1 MKIPVTYIEKK
12 DITVEVTPISLVK
25 YLDEYI
31 TNSFNMPVGA
41 FITNVNS
48 MPCWVRAVYS
58 SHGHDEFVQTATAEE
73 IQIMEALKLVRSY
86 IRSKSTLPVCAR

>member
-31 TNSFNMPVGA
+31 TNSFNMTIGA

-48 MPCWVRAVYS
+48 IPCWVRGVYS

-73 IQIMEALKLVRSY
+73 IKIMEALNIVRSY
-86 IRSKSTLPVCAR
+86 VRSKRILPVSA